1 MVTCIFKF
9 INFTNC
15 PAYLKELF
23 QFKTFDYNLRGT
35 NVLVLPKP
43 KTTTYSVRY
52 ATARYWNSFA
62 DSFGEPLVW
71 RNLDV

>member
-1 MVTCIFKF
+1 MMTCIFKF

-23 QFKTFDYNLRGT
+23 QFKTFGYSLRGT

-43 KTTTYSVRY
+43 KQLHMASTQ
-52 ATARYWNSFA
+52 
-62 DSFGEPLVW
+62 
-71 RNLDV
+71 LDMPQRDIGTRLLILLENH